1 MKKAPIIGFYNHWV
15 VLTYLGL
22 IFAVSGILTVISGN
36 IKLAIAFLMLS
47 GICDLFDG
55 AVARKAKRTEV
66 EKNFG
71 IQIDSLADLVSF
83 GILPAVTGYVI
94 FLKSENYS
102 CGKTIFTVI
111 VIAIYVLAALIR
123 LAYFNVIKDEFEKNH
138 KELNFYKGLPV
149 TSVALII
156 PVVYSICIYLD
167 IAICKIFTPMLLL
180 IAIAFVV
187 NIKVPKLKL
196 KNMIIVCLIAL
207 LFILYFLISK
217 GNI

>member
-1 MKKAPIIGFYNHWV
+1 MKKAPIIGFYNYWV

-123 LAYFNVIKDEFEKNH
+123 LAYFNVIKDEFEK
-138 KELNFYKGLPV
+138 KSQRVK
-149 TSVALII
+149 
-156 PVVYSICIYLD
+156 
-167 IAICKIFTPMLLL
+167 LL
-180 IAIAFVV
+180 
-187 NIKVPKLKL
+187 
-196 KNMIIVCLIAL
+196 
-207 LFILYFLISK
+207 
-217 GNI
+217 